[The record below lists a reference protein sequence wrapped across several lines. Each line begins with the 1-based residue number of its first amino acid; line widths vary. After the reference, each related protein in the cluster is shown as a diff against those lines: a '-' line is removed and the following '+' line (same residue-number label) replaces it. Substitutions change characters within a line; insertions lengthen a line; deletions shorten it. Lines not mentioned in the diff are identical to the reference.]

1 MIENSAVFVGGQRKY
16 KNVNV
21 EVTDDEVIV
30 RNRMNGDE
38 IARYSVVEVAK
49 TDMAWDISQP
59 SQESDVRTRLVVQQG
74 CGCSGMFPY
83 DEDTGYSGV
92 LTPRRR

>member
-21 EVTDDEVIV
+21 DVEPEFVIV

-38 IARYSVVEVAK
+38 ITRYSVVEVAK
-49 TDMAWDISQP
+49 ADMAWDIMNH
-59 SQESDVRTRLVVQQG
+59 DTLTRLVVQQG

-83 DEDTGYSGV
+83 DEDAEYSGV